1 MAASDRRQG
10 TAAGQ
15 IKQKR
20 RERGARVLTVSRGMR
35 QAAMAGAIAALAFVG
50 GLPRQAAAQDPSF
63 FTLGLGYFFVIRD
76 EDAAGAI
83 GAEWMSSKRILWVL
97 QPMVGAMATNESG
110 LYGYAG
116 VGTDIFFGRRW
127 VLTPSVAAGAYNK
140 GAGKDLGH
148 TLEFRTGVSFAY
160 RFDNRSRLGLRFYHM
175 SNAGISERNPGV
187 EVLDLTYSIPLN

>member
-1 MAASDRRQG
+1 M
-10 TAAGQ
+10 
-15 IKQKR
+15 
-20 RERGARVLTVSRGMR
+20 LTVSRGLR
-35 QAAMAGAIAALAFVG
+35 RAITAGAMAGLALVG
-50 GLPRQAAAQDPSF
+50 GQPREAAAQDPSF
-63 FTLGLGYFFVIRD
+63 ITLSLGYFDVIRD
-76 EDAAGAI
+76 DDAAGAV

-97 QPMVGAMATNESG
+97 QPMVGGMATSESG

-127 VLTPSVAAGAYNK
+127 VLTPSFAVGAYNK

-148 TLEFRTGVSFAY
+148 TLEFRSSVAFAY